1 MSNPPSVH
9 HWLAQHPSVGLSVM
23 WETTEGI
30 VEPYLIWPSSR
41 VDDLQHAFEQAWNLG
56 SVGLTDPPPN
66 VLHPSDHEAPTTAL
80 SQHDA
85 RWLYLAS
92 VAQSLAVE
100 IGNRVP
106 WSVNGYSVADLRIL
120 FDSRELYTWSAAA
133 DGYQIHDIPGG
144 IVVPASPHR
153 MHRFLKDNDL
163 IGEHRHGT
171 ITRTLKWCHDHM
183 SHFLGGQTTK
193 VFEHVWQ
200 YRGAAPV
207 LRTIT
212 GTKDH
217 ANPDYGVRH
226 WTAGCH
232 GTAGFLRA
240 VLRTVNI
247 PVVHDHQAS
256 HALPFFSVDHL
267 HLSHGDDPYNGYAY
281 SKPQYSMS
289 ELLLDQGK
297 FDSWF
302 GSGVSEADKERHVGK
317 RVQELA
323 LEYLPTS
330 LLHDYCVDKSTG
342 VSHAAGTVKANLV
355 GYTVAQ
361 LEAHHLWS
369 KMDAKI
375 ASMGGCDQIP

>member
-1 MSNPPSVH
+1 MPNPPSVH
-9 HWLAQHPSVGLSVM
+9 HWLGQHPLVNTSVI
-23 WETTEGI
+23 WETPQGI
-30 VEPYLIWPSSR
+30 EPYLIWPSSR
-41 VDDLQHAFEQAWNLG
+41 IDDLQHAFEQAWNFG
-56 SVGLTDPPPN
+56 SVPLTDPPSN
-66 VLHPSDHEAPTTAL
+66 ILHPGDHEAPTTAL
-80 SQHDA
+80 SRHDA

-100 IGNRVP
+100 IDNRVP
-106 WSVNGYSVADLRIL
+106 WSLTGYSIGDLRIL
-120 FDSRELYTWSAAA
+120 FDSREFYTWSAAG

-144 IVVPASPHR
+144 YVVPASPHR
-153 MHRFLKDNDL
+153 MHKFLADNDL
-163 IGEHRHGT
+163 IGEHRQGT
-171 ITRTLKWCHDHM
+171 IVRTLKWCHDRM
-183 SHFLGGQTTK
+183 SHQMGGHTTK
-193 VFEHVWQ
+193 DFDHVWQ
-200 YRGAAPV
+200 YRGEAPV

-247 PVVHDHQAS
+247 PVVHDHQAG
-256 HALPFFSVDHL
+256 HALPFFSADHV
-267 HLSHGDDPYNGYAY
+267 HLSHGDDPYNGYTFTE
-281 SKPQYSMS
+281 PQYSMS
-289 ELLLDQGK
+289 ELLLDQAK

-302 GSGVSEADKERHVGK
+302 GSGVSEAAKERHVGK
-317 RVQELA
+317 RTQELA
-323 LEYLPTS
+323 IEYLPPP

-342 VSHAAGTVKANLV
+342 ASHANGTVKANFP
-355 GYTVAQ
+355 GYTVDQ

-375 ASMGGCDQIP
+375 GSLGGCDQIP